1 MKLTKYFLI
10 LIILSFISCQ
20 KDNLSEKNS
29 FTSSVAKTSGLYG
42 VSLDTLGWLRFDDRT
57 HIMSVMNQIEVAT
70 DNYDLQY
77 DYCLSQIPES
87 YTYEQEQ
94 AAVQQCGYIE
104 DKPSL
109 DFENSFGGA
118 FTSIYTK
125 MEADIDT
132 WLNQQTPPI
141 NFTNMPSH
149 DLDDP
154 ILGVVYNEF
163 GEVQVGDI
171 VYFTKS
177 DGRQIGITRDQLTY
191 EIVQNLRVIFA
202 NPNFDPTAYTSIP
215 EIDVTLIN
223 SFLYGEQPSAK
234 KMAGK
239 GTLYNIFH
247 ATVNVV
253 ASPIVFLY
261 DLEKWNYTVSG
272 SCYLSKTLP
281 NVPQTV
287 GNRDLVLELRVKEY
301 NVTGKWWRA
310 RVTSYKN
317 GTKKKRFA
325 TIRIDGDCQVW
336 STDLNP
342 SCTNTI
348 DKYNPMDKKRK
359 RRKMTVRGY
368 IGLYKRFAIHEN
380 TTSNDFLYCNF
391 YKDGSFI
398 ITMK

>member
-1 MKLTKYFLI
+1 MNLTKYI
-10 LIILSFISCQ
+10 LIVLSFISCK
-20 KDNLSEKNS
+20 KDNLSENNK
-29 FTSSVAKTSGLYG
+29 FTPSTAKITGQYN
-42 VSLDTLGWLRFDDRT
+42 VTLDTLGWLRFEDRS
-57 HIMSVMNQIEVAT
+57 HIMSTMSQIEIAT

-77 DYCLSQIPES
+77 DGCLSQIPES

-109 DFENSFGGA
+109 DFESSFGGG

-132 WLNQQTPPI
+132 WLDQQTPPI
-141 NFTNMPSH
+141 NFSNMPSH

-154 ILGVVYNEF
+154 ILGIVYNEY

-191 EIVQNLRVIFA
+191 EIVQNLRVIFV
-202 NPNFDPTAYTSIP
+202 NPNFDPTTYTSKP
-215 EIDVTLIN
+215 VKDVTLIN

-239 GTLYNIFH
+239 GTMYNIFH
-247 ATVNVV
+247 GTMNVLS
-253 ASPIVFLY
+253 APIVFLY
-261 DLEKWNYTVSG
+261 DLEKWNYSVSG

-281 NVPQTV
+281 VSKKTV

-310 RVTSYKN
+310 RATTYKK
-317 GTKKKRFA
+317 GTTKKRFA
-325 TIRIDGDCQVW
+325 KIKIDGDCQVW

-342 SCTNTI
+342 SCTTII
-348 DKYNPMDKKRK
+348 DKYNPMNKERK

-368 IGLYKRFAIHEN
+368 IGLYKRFAVHEN
-380 TTSNDFLYCNF
+380 TSTYDFFYSSF
-391 YKDGSFI
+391 YKDGNFI
-398 ITMK
+398 TKMK

>member
-10 LIILSFISCQ
+10 LIVLSFVSCQ
-20 KDNLSEKNS
+20 KDNLSENNK
-29 FTSSVAKTSGLYG
+29 FQPSVAKTSGLYG
-42 VSLDTLGWLRFDDRT
+42 VTLDTLGWLRFDDRT

-70 DNYDLQY
+70 DNYDLQF

-109 DFENSFGGA
+109 DFESSFGGA
-118 FTSIYTK
+118 FTSIFTK
-125 MEADIDT
+125 MEADIDN

-154 ILGVVYNEF
+154 ILGIVYNEY

-177 DGRQIGITRDQLTY
+177 DGRQIGITRNQLTY
-191 EIVQNLRVIFA
+191 EIVQNLRIIFA
-202 NPNFDPTAYTSIP
+202 NPNFDPTAYTSTP
-215 EIDVTLIN
+215 VTDVTLIN

-234 KMAGK
+234 KMAEK
-239 GTLYNIFH
+239 GTGYNIFH
-247 ATVNVV
+247 GTMNVLL
-253 ASPIVFLY
+253 APILFLY
-261 DLEKWNYTVSG
+261 DLEKWNYSVSG
-272 SCYLSKTLP
+272 SCYLKKTLP
-281 NVPQTV
+281 NSDQTV
-287 GNRDLVLELRVKEY
+287 GDRDLVLELRVKEY

-310 RVTSYKN
+310 RATTFKH

-325 TIRIDGDCQVW
+325 KIRIDGDCQVW
-336 STDLNP
+336 GTDLNP
-342 SCTNTI
+342 SCTTTI
-348 DKYNPMDKKRK
+348 NKYNPMDKERR

-368 IGLYKRFAIHEN
+368 IGLYKRFAVHEN
-380 TTSNDFLYCNF
+380 TSTHDFFYSSF
-391 YKDGSFI
+391 YKDGSI
-398 ITMK
+398 IKTVK